1 MNRECSWKEP
11 RYKKK
16 KNYITMYH
24 KLMALNSYENPWN
37 VLYGAVQPDSVLKR
51 NLTCCFETNLVH
63 SRNFK
68 NQKYKNIKS
77 ILNLLSTLF
86 LEVSSLCFISKAF
99 KSLEKFL
106 LKSNINCNRFKQ
118 KMSETTVKGSYYI
131 YSRRSKD
138 WNNSQLMK
146 FIW

>member
-1 MNRECSWKEP
+1 MFLKGTQIQ
-11 RYKKK
+11 K

-24 KLMALNSYENPWN
+24 KLTALTSYENPSK
-37 VLYGAVQPDSVLKR
+37 VLYGAVQPDLVLKR

-146 FIW
+146 FI

>member
-1 MNRECSWKEP
+1 MFLKGTQIQ
-11 RYKKK
+11 KKK